1 METEE
6 ASVPVSAGGLGG
18 LGGLGAVPFVG
29 LAGVLPLLAGGV
41 KSLVVQALLAYGATI
56 LSFLGGVHWG
66 LAIKIPPA
74 DGLKARLV
82 LSVLPSLVAWVALL
96 VGGAHGLMLLA
107 LAIAATLWVDLRA
120 TRLGQAPSWY
130 PKWRLPLSAI
140 VFSALVFGALA

>member
-1 METEE
+1 METEQTN
-6 ASVPVSAGGLGG
+6 VPVSAGW

-29 LAGVLPLLAGGV
+29 LAGALPWLAGGI
-41 KSLVVQALLAYGATI
+41 KPLVVQALLAYGATI

-66 LAIKIPPA
+66 LAIKIPPG

-96 VGGAHGLMLLA
+96 VGGAQGLMLLA
-107 LAIAATLWVDLRA
+107 LAIAAMLWVDLRA
-120 TRLGQAPSWY
+120 TRLGHAPLWY
-130 PKWRLPLSAI
+130 PKLRLPLSAI